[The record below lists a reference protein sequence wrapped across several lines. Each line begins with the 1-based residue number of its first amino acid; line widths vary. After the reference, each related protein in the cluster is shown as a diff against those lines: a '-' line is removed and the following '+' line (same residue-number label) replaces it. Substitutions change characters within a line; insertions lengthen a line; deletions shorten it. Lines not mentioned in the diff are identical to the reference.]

1 MQIKYMT
8 ELPHKWKSLRLHQ
21 KIKYIAEL
29 IAICGGLIV
38 LFLMVRQNA
47 INYEMLKSTF
57 PLEIESALID
67 YADRK
72 PLVLKV
78 MLTNVVNHGVYL
90 QTGSPE
96 FVLSNS
102 DEIRSGPSEIE
113 AKIYK
118 QNSTN
123 ITSSSYTEERNVNL
137 NQSESCVLELT
148 TNLKTNAAYHDKAM
162 FKHNTEL
169 ASFCNYSYHFTRIG
183 LRATNIKDLI
193 SVFGKRH

>member
-72 PLVLKV
+72 PLV
-78 MLTNVVNHGVYL
+78 
-90 QTGSPE
+90 
-96 FVLSNS
+96 
-102 DEIRSGPSEIE
+102 
-113 AKIYK
+113 
-118 QNSTN
+118 
-123 ITSSSYTEERNVNL
+123 
-137 NQSESCVLELT
+137 
-148 TNLKTNAAYHDKAM
+148 
-162 FKHNTEL
+162 
-169 ASFCNYSYHFTRIG
+169 
-183 LRATNIKDLI
+183 
-193 SVFGKRH
+193 